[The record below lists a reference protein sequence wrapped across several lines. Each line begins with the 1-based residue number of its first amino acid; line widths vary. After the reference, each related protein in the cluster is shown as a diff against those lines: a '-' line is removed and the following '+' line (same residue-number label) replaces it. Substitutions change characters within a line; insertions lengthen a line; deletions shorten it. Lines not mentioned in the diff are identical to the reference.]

1 MARKATGARES
12 TPFSSLC
19 RNFGSNVVTGQFDHR
34 MNAVPHW
41 GSHKEAVAIRNKS
54 QNVRPIQCDLHK
66 KVCPPL
72 TAKADHTPEP
82 LPVTWSPL

>member
-1 MARKATGARES
+1 M
-12 TPFSSLC
+12 
-19 RNFGSNVVTGQFDHR
+19 
-34 MNAVPHW
+34 PHW

-72 TAKADHTPEP
+72 TAKADHT
-82 LPVTWSPL
+82 WSDMHTVWAPAKSLVAKSKVVPDHPDLQPGSSHLRS